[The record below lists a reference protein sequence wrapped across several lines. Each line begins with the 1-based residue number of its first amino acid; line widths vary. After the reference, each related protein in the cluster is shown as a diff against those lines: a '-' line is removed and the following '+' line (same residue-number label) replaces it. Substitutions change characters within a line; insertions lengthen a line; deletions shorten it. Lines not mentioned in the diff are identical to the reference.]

1 MVAIIIII
9 MQVNIPYT
17 VTARRYHSLS
27 VWSVTPITN
36 WIIVF
41 GGSTQC
47 TDTQVT
53 IELSECM

>member
-1 MVAIIIII
+1 